1 MLLISQN
8 DGNYDIKPP
17 KDSFRDRLAWN

>member
-8 DGNYDIKPP
+8 VK
-17 KDSFRDRLAWN
+17 LAS

>member
-8 DGNYDIKPP
+8 DGNYDIKPL